1 MVLLSFAFIDEGG
14 KTVEEFSMEQSD
26 FDIQK
31 EEDRNKNTKM
41 PRIIQVGALYSLA
54 VILMVLY
61 PQDCKQHW
69 GSISEGSFGSSSYN
83 AASVAFFD
91 IVQV

>member
-1 MVLLSFAFIDEGG
+1 
-14 KTVEEFSMEQSD
+14 VEEFSMEQSD

-54 VILMVLY
+54 VILMVFVSTRL
-61 PQDCKQHW
+61 QTAL
-69 GSISEGSFGSSSYN
+69 GLISEGLFRK
-83 AASVAFFD
+83 FFL
-91 IVQV
+91 

>member
-1 MVLLSFAFIDEGG
+1 
-14 KTVEEFSMEQSD
+14 MEQSD

-69 GSISEGSFGSSSYN
+69 VQSRGALSEVLLIMLPPLLFLIL
-83 AASVAFFD
+83 FKFD
-91 IVQV
+91 VKRC